1 VQRQA
6 APQAARDIVFR
17 ARDVRKVY
25 QMGGEWQ
32 AFVVKGGRAERRV
45 VPVGHRSTELAEV
58 LPADG
63 EAGDSAPPALAE
75 GDEVIL
81 FPSDE
86 IDDGVRVSP
95 R

>member
-17 ARDVRKVY
+17 ARDVSKVY

-63 EAGDSAPPALAE
+63 GGAPPALAE